1 MASALA
7 LAARLGYSSVLKT
20 RSDPL
25 IMPRG
30 GNAAAVADGAGSVGG
45 CHAPCVAHVEAEV
58 IAAAAETCC
67 CCCCSS
73 GLVQVVVLP
82 VLAGTSCVVGSLPA
96 CSFLIDG
103 KFTGRGTASLVPVR
117 PRLLRRRS
125 PPRVRAEAP
134 CVTKAEPGGWPP
146 PGPLVELRAAL
157 RLVFAYFEGF

>member
-7 LAARLGYSSVLKT
+7 LAARLGYSSVLNT

-58 IAAAAETCC
+58 IAAAAEA

-96 CSFLIDG
+96 CSCIDVMNSGDQMEKVTGWLISKLEIRVG
-103 KFTGRGTASLVPVR
+103 LHGQQKALG
-117 PRLLRRRS
+117 
-125 PPRVRAEAP
+125 PP
-134 CVTKAEPGGWPP
+134 
-146 PGPLVELRAAL
+146 
-157 RLVFAYFEGF
+157 F